1 MRNVPSACK
10 TFCPMIL
17 LCGVRLAVDG
27 MCIKTA
33 LRNGRH
39 SVLLTG
45 GAPLAHSVERLGR
58 TKMPLRQGNLVHAR
72 TSGGSILTMSVPFA
86 RKTINLMTVLYG
98 VRMVVGG
105 LCIAIAFKSGR
116 RTLTIAR
123 LAPLVHSVERC
134 GHLTV
139 IVVDRL

>member
-1 MRNVPSACK
+1 
-10 TFCPMIL
+10 MIL
-17 LCGVRLAVDG
+17 LCGVRRAVGG
-27 MCIKTA
+27 MCTRAA

-45 GAPLAHSVERLGR
+45 GALLAHSVERLGR
-58 TKMPLRQGNLVHAR
+58 TKVPLRLGNLVHVR
-72 TSGGSILTMSVPFA
+72 TSGGLILMMSVPFA
-86 RKTINLMTVLYG
+86 RKTIDLMTVLYG

-134 GHLTV
+134 GHPIV
-139 IVVDRL
+139 SVVDRLSEN